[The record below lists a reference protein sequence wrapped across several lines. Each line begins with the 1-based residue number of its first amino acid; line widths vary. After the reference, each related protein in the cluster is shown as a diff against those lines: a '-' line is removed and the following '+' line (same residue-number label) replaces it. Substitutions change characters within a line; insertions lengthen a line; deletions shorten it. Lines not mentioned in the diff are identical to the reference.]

1 MIIGTAAQA
10 ADLFAPLF
18 TRDARE
24 RVAVIHVDSDCRLL
38 ALTLEASG
46 SHDETELPIGA
57 IISKALRIGSTAIV
71 VAHNHPSG
79 NPEPSAEDEAATRAL
94 ATAAAGVSIRLHDHI
109 IFGGGDCRSFRKLG
123 LL

>member
-18 TRDARE
+18 KSDAE
-24 RVAVIHVDSDCRLL
+24 ETVAVIHLDDDRRLL

-46 SHDETELPIGA
+46 THDEAELPIGG
-57 IISKALRIGSTAIV
+57 IIARALRIGTRSIV

-79 NPEPSAEDEAATRAL
+79 NPHPSSADEAATRAL
-94 ATAAAGVSIRLHDHI
+94 ASAAAGVDIRLHDHL
-109 IFGGGDCRSFRKLG
+109 IFGGGDCRSFRSLG